1 MKKCFVFILAFIYLA
16 EASGMSFYKHY
27 CMDRLVSWGLT
38 KSDNNCH
45 ICGMVKNQTHK
56 GLCKG
61 CCKDEHKLI
70 KLTDDHK
77 ASASIWPTSLV
88 GESIHLIMIIDSSL
102 PSLESTTSSN
112 SIHAPPDVSTVPV
125 YLFNR
130 VFRI

>member
-1 MKKCFVFILAFIYLA
+1 MKKCFVLILAIIYLA

-27 CMDRLVSWGLT
+27 CMDRLVSWGFK
-38 KSDNNCH
+38 KSDRKCLQ
-45 ICGMVKNQTHK
+45 CGMVKNQTK
-56 GLCKG
+56 NGLCEG

-77 ASASIWPTSLV
+77 ASASIWPASLF
-88 GESIHLIMIIDSSL
+88 GEPIHVYTIIDSFL
-102 PSLESTTSSN
+102 PIIDSTTSSN

-125 YLFNR
+125 YLFNS